1 MLNGPCLA
9 GGSGM
14 GGLKYEAGGVSVK
27 MNRPAC
33 GGYRVPTNLQ
43 SWSPRR
49 IVTLVRT
56 AHNGPDL
63 PAFGGYRGSTNL

>member
-33 GGYRVPTNLQ
+33 GGYRAPTNL
-43 SWSPRR
+43 
-49 IVTLVRT
+49 
-56 AHNGPDL
+56 
-63 PAFGGYRGSTNL
+63 